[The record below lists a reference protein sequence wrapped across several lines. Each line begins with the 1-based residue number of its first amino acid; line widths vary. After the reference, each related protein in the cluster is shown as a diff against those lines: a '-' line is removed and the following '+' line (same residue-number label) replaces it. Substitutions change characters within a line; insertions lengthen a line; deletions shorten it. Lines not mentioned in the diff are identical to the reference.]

1 MYSNKKKNN
10 LGIKLLV
17 VDAGF
22 VPLPLSANEPLSAP
36 PTSSTGEELISESV
50 LLKSL
55 SCPEDRDSNPQPSGC
70 KEAAIANG
78 YYNHS

>member
-1 MYSNKKKNN
+1 M
-10 LGIKLLV
+10 
-17 VDAGF
+17 
-22 VPLPLSANEPLSAP
+22 PLPLSANEPLSAP

-50 LLKSL
+50 PLKSL

-70 KEAAIANG
+70 KEAASANG